1 MEKSGAL
8 YGALRFIFSTTFLL
22 VLTFAAVVITVMNRY
37 IPTYRVTIGDNFIGY
52 FSNDEEFEDVYNT
65 LIIDKKSVSDSAKVY
80 LEEEPVFEKCY
91 IKNSLISSQNV
102 YSSLGEYIK
111 AEYSIYK
118 VFIKD
123 EERMV
128 FNNKDDATAKI
139 ADILAEVPDI
149 KTEIKEE
156 RVEEIGEM
164 TSFELSNEIVK
175 DVIDKNKPKPVVTT
189 YYNYSSQT
197 TNATV
202 SVDVAAAA
210 AAQRRYLANN
220 CNIYIITIWL

>member
-37 IPTYRVTIGDNFIGY
+37 IPTYRVTIGDHFIGY

-123 EERMV
+123 EEKMV
-128 FNNKDDATAKI
+128 FSNKDDASAKI
-139 ADILAEVPDI
+139 AEIVAEVPDI

-156 RVEEIGEM
+156 RVEEIGDM
-164 TSFELSNEIVK
+164 TSIETANEIVK
-175 DVIDKNKPKPVVTT
+175 DVIDKNKPKPVVIT
-189 YYNYSSQT
+189 YDYSNQS

-210 AAQRRYLANN
+210 AAQRRNLANN
-220 CNIYIITIWL
+220 SNIYFITIWI